1 MHDYNFVITKTRT
14 AVDTG
19 TDGKKAVIF
28 NIQYRDGSTNVLD
41 TCANLI
47 NFLGQITEVQ
57 LISKG
62 TSIDKRDYDNS
73 FNFLIESTLNS
84 TTNTAVDKAITK
96 FTTPI
101 QYIVNGAYDFTFNI
115 GATMRDSS
123 IGQTIIT
130 DSPTLGTKTQFAFNE
145 AVLMSNDVKK
155 NGRNITK
162 ATYTI
167 TGDFINITSNSE
179 QTTTRIVVRDV
190 SSSAPVNATTTDARF
205 LKDEFTLNN
214 DSLQG
219 LTDSNGNTLPNMK
232 FINGKEYHVWVSYS
246 NQAQDPDGT
255 YEGGSSKYDFKFTP
269 TNIPAATTMKFM
281 SNLEL
286 ADSTTVVEK
295 GATLFWT
302 WPANKVA
309 LETANTPI
317 RSVTVSY
324 KVLLQKDGV
333 WTAQNFQ
340 AGTPTTE
347 YSTTYDISSIK
358 VDATTWKYTSPALRS
373 LPLLNGPSD
382 ISYAFSHA
390 WNDIPAGT
398 AVQAQVYFS
407 NIYSVVGATPNAAS
421 SNNVMVMKLPDPLDV
436 KYVVDVSNTN
446 PSVTFFYD
454 ISKGSPSLH
463 GGVQQPLFKM
473 TKDGTVTDMSF
484 VRLPEKDITLG
495 TFKVDLVK
503 GTAHTFEFNTVTKSP
518 FPEDNKSYVSRA
530 TDRTR
535 HTIYGKG
542 TVGQVTQ
549 IATYS
554 LDSSNRPLTK
564 NGLKAFSVNFI
575 PPALTTALTGGIGG
589 TPNRDI
595 VKFFLYKNGVQV
607 VDLNGNPDPINYP
620 AVAGQEQSW
629 TIVDNLIFGSNNYSV
644 LVVVKD
650 PQFTPPRSFGAL
662 PADLLS
668 NYDVSGQ
675 LSASVAGTSLAYIPK
690 VVDLTYDVS
699 NQQITWK
706 DQNVENSKADGAK
719 VTNKFILTRDYDASV
734 NSVLSKI
741 WTRENSLNVVDLSN
755 VTPSLISDQ
764 KYSVFVVPEY
774 HYVAKDLSNTTVDRF
789 NVKLRDH
796 SPLFVSS
803 LSFIAGK
810 APGPPRDL
818 RVTSEDKGLG
828 VMWTDSSLNGGEF
841 STYNI
846 AAVKYD
852 LAEVVAVDNPAF
864 PTNQRSV
871 LNSPFAASISVNHAF
886 NSRSDGLDGKS
897 IAFAPMNDDFA
908 YSIAVRA
915 ETEFKTRPNT
925 ISAKYT
931 VNDASSTTLLL
942 ESPSVDSKYSKVYGP
957 WVVSQNSNQKPKNAV
972 ENAKFD
978 IKSDLNNVVVEYT
991 PPASNSTEAYIM
1003 YLDGR
1008 AQSANPTPYPA
1019 LSTFYYDPNG
1029 VGKFLIDIS
1038 ASKVPAG
1045 KPVRIGFVNV
1055 RDNETSPLETSDI
1068 SFALANAQLVVPGD
1082 VTAPGDPRNPLFKVD
1097 LSSIYVQCSPPTSK
1111 GAADQEIIREFL
1123 KYKASSISYDI
1134 SYSVA
1139 GESTYGNVVAQEV
1152 EISGNWFKI
1161 PVKFPNNKTYNV
1173 DIRAKYTMFGYNFG
1187 FNASSAQAT
1196 YNSAWVRV
1204 STVPIRVGP
1213 EPLPGN
1219 FVINSLREDVS
1230 FNRISFQYKLPALVP
1245 NFPYSITTLQITDLS
1260 GDNAFS
1266 AASSGDISYNS
1277 VVTFDISNVLH
1288 GKEYNFQ
1295 VAPVANYSFA
1305 QAPPATVVPK
1315 AVPFGKLNIT
1325 SIQPS
1330 QGNPTTGYSEFKVTV
1345 DLNGDKLNDIILVSD
1360 PVGAGPL
1367 EVKVLVGTTGLLAL
1381 PTMTLSGAAKTTAG
1395 TAASPLIAANQTAT
1409 FTVSVQNPCVSLLL
1423 IANGKTS
1430 AIRNFPTNASL
1441 TF

>member
-1 MHDYNFVITKTRT
+1 MSDPYKFVITKTRT
-14 AVDTG
+14 AVDTAS
-19 TDGKKAVIF
+19 DGRKAVIF
-28 NIQYRDGSTNVLD
+28 NIQYQDASTNAVVMD
-41 TCANLI
+41 TCSNLVSYLSGLRDI
-47 NFLGQITEVQ
+47 K

-62 TSIDKRDYDNS
+62 TTESIDLSDFKRDVGDLTYN
-73 FNFLIESTLNS
+73 IQLNGIIS
-84 TTNTAVDKAITK
+84 ETKATTIFETQAEY
-96 FTTPI
+96 F
-101 QYIVNGAYDFTFNI
+101 VNGTYQFSFYI
-115 GATMRDSS
+115 GPMVSNSAT
-123 IGQTIIT
+123 TII
-130 DSPTLGTKTQFAFNE
+130 DKPTIGTKTEFAFNE
-145 AVLMSNDVKK
+145 AVFISNQVKK
-155 NGRNITK
+155 NGSNITK
-162 ATYTI
+162 VTYVI
-167 TGDFINITSNSE
+167 AGKFQALDNSKPN
-179 QTTTRIVVRDV
+179 TTRTV
-190 SSSAPVNATTTDARF
+190 SRTLTASAPVNASTTDARF
-205 LKDEFTLNN
+205 LTDEFTLNN
-214 DSLQG
+214 DSLKG
-219 LTDSNGNTLPNMK
+219 LRDSNNAVLDDLK
-232 FINGKEYHVWVSYS
+232 FMNNDLYHVFVTYS
-246 NQAQDPDGT
+246 NVSMDPDQT
-255 YEGGSSKYDFKFTP
+255 YEGGTSEYDFKFTP
-269 TNIPAATTMKFM
+269 TNIPTATTMKFM

-324 KVLLQKDGV
+324 KLLSKQPNGE
-333 WTAQNFQ
+333 WIAQNWQ
-340 AGTPTTE
+340 QNTLTTE
-347 YSTTYDISSIK
+347 YSTTYDITSIK
-358 VDATTWKYTSPALRS
+358 VDATTWNYTSPALRS

-407 NIYSVVGATPNAAS
+407 NSVVGTTPNAAS

-518 FPEDNKSYVSRA
+518 FTDDIKSYVSRA

-675 LSASVAGTSLAYIPK
+675 LSASVAGTSLDYVPK
-690 VVDLTYDVS
+690 VEELTYDVS

-706 DQNVENSKADGAK
+706 DQNLESSKADGAK

-734 NSVLSKI
+734 NTVESRN
-741 WTRENSLNVVDLSN
+741 WTANNSLKVVDLSN

-789 NVKLRDH
+789 NVKLRDQR
-796 SPLFVSS
+796 FVTP

-818 RVTSEDKGLG
+818 RVTSEDTGLG

-852 LAEVVAVDNPAF
+852 PLDVGNPAF

-991 PPASNSTEAYIM
+991 PPASNSTKAYIM

-1019 LSTFYYDPNG
+1019 FSTFYYDTNG

-1187 FNASSAQAT
+1187 SNASSAQAT